1 LLQILNNSN
10 SSLIKNIIINHFIV
24 LIIFSILT
32 IAYFPFFVD
41 PDIFQDGGWG
51 DNASNIHT
59 IWWFHYSI
67 FELEETPF
75 QTHGYSRH
83 PLNDQVIIPNLTNAF
98 LSIPLRFFLLS
109 TDIYLLQLF
118 SAFVLTGYGTFQLSK
133 YLTKNYFASIIG
145 GIIVAFS
152 FYMTWHSFGHLPLIT
167 FFWIPIFFWVLFK
180 TRDSN
185 KISYIL
191 VSAALLILGFFSQ
204 WYLGIFFVLFAIV
217 FVIPLLIMTKNRW
230 IFLKKLLL
238 IFGIFLI
245 ISIPIFNYSTQSAI
259 ENIESSSL
267 VYPKSNQIAL
277 SVDLTNYVRMPPNAI
292 ISGADFYSR
301 PADGPETWAFP
312 TFTAIFFGLYS
323 IIKIDKKKT
332 APWLISGSILFLV
345 SLGPMLKVMGIW
357 TGIPL
362 LVYLFEEISPLFD
375 FLRALGRASIFV
387 TFSLAILSTFAITHL
402 MTRFSYK
409 QGLMLFLLITAIVII
424 ETYPIESKVFSLPNP
439 QFYSDIKND
448 VGNKAVLDVPLGG
461 YGTFLY
467 GDDYLFS
474 YYQTIH
480 EKPTFAL
487 TLGSRPDPHTILHP
501 YQYFLNSFTMI
512 EDDTDI
518 VNQDLKEVGLSLFD
532 HFNIGYV
539 VLHKQPHAKY
549 GQTYYEPFVE
559 RSKILLDEILN
570 KEPDYE
576 DTEIIGYRIPT
587 QSNEIPFLILN
598 SNWGPVNKI
607 RDITYRSIDDAEFF
621 TIVNPSN
628 NTKFINLE
636 IEISPLND
644 GVVQITQDNKKSTKL
659 DLNKAITYSVQ
670 WHGMELDP
678 GINQIK
684 LVTKSNPSNFPEQLS
699 LGYIYVNYE
708 VSLLVSAIDITI
720 VDSSVDQSVNF
731 SAKPPTDFN
740 LKIVVYEEINNVF
753 NRLLERN
760 PTQKELDV
768 ISNGMLYHGL
778 SVDWLSEK
786 LITSEEYKIKYSL
799 SGN

>member
-1 LLQILNNSN
+1 M
-10 SSLIKNIIINHFIV
+10 
-24 LIIFSILT
+24 LT

-41 PDIFQDGGWG
+41 PDIFQNGGWG
-51 DNASNIHT
+51 DNVGSIHS

-67 FELEETPF
+67 FELGETPF

-83 PLNDQVIIPNLTNAF
+83 PLDDQLIIPNLTNSF
-98 LSIPLRFFLLS
+98 LSIPLSFFLIS

-118 SAFVLTGYGTFQLSK
+118 SAFVLTGYGTFQLGK

-167 FFWIPIFFWVLFK
+167 FFWVPIFFWFLLK

-191 VSAALLILGFFSQ
+191 VSAAFLILGFFTI
-204 WYLGIFFVLFAIV
+204 WYLGVFFVLFAVV
-217 FVIPLLIMTKNRW
+217 FAISLLIITKNRW
-230 IFLKKLLL
+230 IFLKKILV
-238 IFGIFLI
+238 IFGIFLL
-245 ISIPIFNYSTQSAI
+245 ISVPVFYYSTQSAI
-259 ENIESSSL
+259 ENIESATL

-375 FLRALGRASIFV
+375 FLRAIGRASIFV
-387 TFSLAILSTFAITHL
+387 TFSLAILSTFAISHL
-402 MTRFSYK
+402 MKRFSYR
-409 QGLMLFLLITAIVII
+409 QALMLFLLITAIVII
-424 ETYPIESKVFSLPNP
+424 ETYPTGNFTGFSLPNP
-439 QFYSDIKND
+439 QFFSEIKND

-461 YGTFLY
+461 YGTTKY
-467 GDDYLFS
+467 GDDYLFR

-480 EKPTFAL
+480 EKPTIAL
-487 TLGSRPDPHTILHP
+487 TAGSRSDPDTILYA
-501 YQYFLNSFTMI
+501 YQYFLKMFTMI

-518 VNQDLKEVGLSLFD
+518 VNQDLKQVGLSLFD

-539 VLHKQPHAKY
+539 VLHKQPNAVY
-549 GQTYYEPFVE
+549 EITYYEPFVE

-576 DTEIIGYRIPT
+576 DAEIIGYYIPT
-587 QSNEIPFLILN
+587 PNNETPFLLLN
-598 SNWGPVNKI
+598 SHWAPVNKI
-607 RDITYRSIDDAEFF
+607 DDITYRAINARELF

-644 GVVQITQDNKKSTKL
+644 GIVEIIQNDNKTAKF
-659 DLNKAITYSVQ
+659 DLKKAITYSIQ
-670 WHGMELDP
+670 WHGMKLEP

-684 LVTKSNPSNFPEQLS
+684 LVTKPITSNFPEQTR
-699 LGYIYVNYE
+699 LGYIVINYN
-708 VSLLVSAIDITI
+708 VSIMVSSIDITI
-720 VDSSVDQSVNF
+720 VDSSVDQSIKF
-731 SAKPPTDFN
+731 LAKSPTDFN
-740 LKIVVYEEINNVF
+740 LKIIVYEEINNVF
-753 NRLLERN
+753 NRILERN
-760 PTQKELDV
+760 PTQSELEVFSNALLHSDV
-768 ISNGMLYHGL
+768 KL
-778 SVDWLSEK
+778 DWLSEK
-786 LITSEEYKIKYSL
+786 LLASEEYKIK
-799 SGN
+799 SGLLGN